1 MVKIGIIREGKI
13 PHDQRVPFTPEQCS
27 FIKQHFSVDVVVQP
41 SDWRTYKN
49 EEYTSLGIKLQ
60 EDISDCDIIMGIK
73 EVPVTDLVPGKKYLF
88 FSHTI
93 KKQPHNQK
101 LIKSLLQK
109 KIQMI
114 DYETMT
120 DEHFHR
126 IIGFGHYAGIV
137 GAYNGIL
144 GYGLKYNL
152 FKTKRVFECKDKK
165 ELIDELE
172 KIHLPNT
179 KIIVTGNGRVAN
191 GAIELLGL
199 LHIRRITPFE
209 FVNYTFREPT
219 YTQLHSND
227 YNELKPQTPSDSPP
241 RGEEARMGTRPLGG
255 GTLFYE
261 HPELFRSTFLK
272 YTKVCDLLIHC
283 SFWDPRAPKLFTK
296 EEMHS
301 PEFGISVIAD
311 VTCDIDGSIPST
323 TKPSTIQEP
332 FYGYDTK
339 TEKIVAPFDKDAIT
353 IMAIDNLPCELPRDA
368 SADFGKELIDKVL
381 PSLLV
386 KDQNNLIER
395 ATIVKEGKLMKRFE
409 YLKDYAL

>member
-1 MVKIGIIREGKI
+1 MTKIGIVREGKV
-13 PHDQRVPFTPEQCS
+13 PHDKRVPFTPEQCKYIMQN
-27 FIKQHFSVDVVVQP
+27 FKAEVVVQP
-41 SDWRTYKN
+41 SDWRNYKD
-49 EEYTSLGIKLQ
+49 EEYTAQGIKLQ
-60 EDISDCDIIMGIK
+60 KDLSDCDIVFGIK
-73 EVPVTDLVPGKKYLF
+73 EVPVNELIPGKKYLF

-101 LIKSLLQK
+101 LIRALLEK

-114 DYETMT
+114 DYETLT

-144 GYGLKYNL
+144 GYGSRYNL
-152 FKTKRVFECKDKK
+152 FKTKRAFECRDKP
-165 ELIDELE
+165 ELIGELR
-172 KIHLPNT
+172 KIHLPNI

-209 FVNYTFREPT
+209 FINYTFREPT

-227 YNELKPQTPSDSPP
+227 YNELKDPLIQLPPS
-241 RGEEARMGTRPLGG
+241 GG
-255 GTLFYE
+255 GGALFYS
-261 HPELFRSTFLK
+261 HPELFRSTFMK
-272 YTKVCDLLIHC
+272 YTRPCDLLIHC
-283 SFWDPRAPKLFTK
+283 SFWDPKAPMLFTK
-296 EEMHS
+296 EEMRS

-311 VTCDIDGSIPST
+311 VTCDMNGSIPST
-323 TKPSTIQEP
+323 TKPSSIAEP
-332 FYGYDTK
+332 FYGYDVR
-339 TEKIVAPFDKDAIT
+339 TEKIVDHFAKDAVT
-353 IMAIDNLPCELPRDA
+353 IMAIDNLPCELPRNA
-368 SADFGKELIDKVL
+368 SEDFGKELIDKVL

-395 ATIVKEGKLMKRFE
+395 ATICKEGKLMERFE
-409 YLKDYAL
+409 YLKEYTA